1 MNYKRNER
9 EAAGKKTPRGLHR
22 RDVFKG
28 AAALALGAAASTIGF
43 PAVIRSAQAK
53 KFLKPLVAGLNGK
66 AGDPTVESIAMIP
79 KILREKYDV
88 ELQIDVHP
96 AGSLGTDVSH
106 LEAVQSG
113 FIDITSHGSAW
124 LAHTDAFA
132 IADLP
137 YVISDWDMALR
148 FFQSDFHKRLASKM
162 EGDIPV
168 KVLPSV
174 SGGGFRWLLNNKR
187 QLRTPDDVQ
196 GLKFR
201 TTQSPILQALMRAWG
216 GNPTSMAFP
225 ELYTALQQG
234 VVDGDHF
241 QPIWVYKFNFFE
253 VISHATDVDA
263 VFGFAVQVLNR
274 NTWNAMPEDIQKA
287 FMLAAQDAADL
298 ANKQDRDFHADFVQK
313 NKDKG
318 MTVYTPTPREKQ
330 QWREKGETVW
340 ADAGVDRALID
351 AMVALQTS

>member
-1 MNYKRNER
+1 MVSKRHER
-9 EAAGKKTPRGLHR
+9 ETAGRKRSREFGRRDVIKGSAALVVGAAAGK
-22 RDVFKG
+22 F
-28 AAALALGAAASTIGF
+28 GF

-53 KFLKPLVAGLNGK
+53 KFLKPIVAGLNGK

-106 LEAVQSG
+106 LEAVQTG

-132 IADLP
+132 VADLP
-137 YVISDWDMALR
+137 YVFSDWDMALR
-148 FFQSDFHKRLASKM
+148 FFKSDIHKQLAAKM
-162 EGDIPV
+162 ESDLPV
-168 KVLPSV
+168 KILPSV

-187 QLRTPDDVQ
+187 QLKTPDDVK

-201 TTQSPILQALMRAWG
+201 TTQSPILQDLMRAWG

-225 ELYTALQQG
+225 ELYTSLQQG

-241 QPIWVYKFNFFE
+241 QPIWVFKFNFFE

-263 VFGFAVQVLNR
+263 VFGFAIQALNR
-274 NTWNAMPEDIQKA
+274 NTWNAMPEEIQKA

-298 ANKQDRDFHADFVQK
+298 ANEQDREFHADFVQK

-318 MTVYTPTPREKQ
+318 MSVYTPTSREKQ
-330 QWREKGETVW
+330 QWREKGLTVW
-340 ADAGVDRALID
+340 EGAGVDRAITN
-351 AMVALQTS
+351 AMIELQTS